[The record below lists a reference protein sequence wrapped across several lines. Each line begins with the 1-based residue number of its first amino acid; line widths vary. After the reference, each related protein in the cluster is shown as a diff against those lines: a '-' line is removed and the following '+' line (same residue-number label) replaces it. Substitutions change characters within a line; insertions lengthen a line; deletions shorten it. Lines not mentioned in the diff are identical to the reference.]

1 MTQVA
6 ATKVTGFVNLIVTS
20 SLLVC
25 IVFVIFGSAR
35 RWLAMVMPQAIDVRQ
50 G

>member
-1 MTQVA
+1 
-6 ATKVTGFVNLIVTS
+6 VTGFVNLIVTS

-35 RWLAMVMPQAIDVRQ
+35 RWLAMVTPAGAQARP